1 MTGARTRTAHVPAAL
16 QAPNPEDRMSR
27 SNDEP
32 KNIGGRRP
40 PIPPALERKLKGR
53 AQAHG
58 RVARPG
64 GTAPAA
70 GGRAVR
76 AVRHQGR

>member
-1 MTGARTRTAHVPAAL
+1 MPRNT
-16 QAPNPEDRMSR
+16 ES
-27 SNDEP
+27 

-58 RVARPG
+58 RGAQPG
-64 GTAPAA
+64 GQAPAP

>member
-1 MTGARTRTAHVPAAL
+1 
-16 QAPNPEDRMSR
+16 MSR
-27 SNDEP
+27 NTES
-32 KNIGGRRP
+32 KNVGGRRP

-53 AQAHG
+53 AQAHS

-64 GTAPAA
+64 GQAPAP

-76 AVRHQGR
+76 TVRHQGR